1 MVIPATTLLS
11 APRRASTAMLCL
23 KPVGLSRNIWRNSN
37 TKFISSPEAR
47 GAAGGGSALIY
58 FFWTLPAL
66 AVVTVLA
73 SGRAGTLAASIIG
86 VIVALLVALTAAP
99 HDFQTSEALVFLSR
113 GAWIGWIIVP
123 YILGG
128 LLFWQMAIRPG
139 NAAMPV
145 ETSLSDARARRRLLF
160 SACFLIGPF
169 AESATGFGV
178 GIIGT
183 MVLVRRLNVEPI
195 YLLAFSLLSQT
206 MILWGGMGSGAI
218 VAAAFAQTDPTTLA
232 VNSSF
237 LLAAVNLL
245 WLPLYWR
252 MACKAGVA
260 AGWREQVSEFLWLGA
275 SLALVIA
282 ATAVLGPE
290 TAMLA
295 AYGPMIVL
303 RYLADE
309 RPDRAELLRA
319 FGGVLPFILLIGW
332 LVVTRLL
339 PPLAHFLEH
348 TGRLH
353 PFADAPAWSPLFH
366 AGTWLVVAAILTGLL
381 RGHSYAFPEEIRAA
395 WRTGR
400 LAVLTI
406 IMFSMMAELLS
417 GSGIAEGLARGMFET
432 LGRWGVV
439 LTPIIS
445 AVFGALANSGN
456 AANGLFMASQV
467 SLATEAGLNVPAVI
481 ALQHVAALSLNMVS
495 PVRMSIVC
503 SLAGTPGRERDTYRA
518 MLPFAAV
525 MVVVLLVVSFLIGS
539 RAF

>member
-1 MVIPATTLLS
+1 M
-11 APRRASTAMLCL
+11 
-23 KPVGLSRNIWRNSN
+23 
-37 TKFISSPEAR
+37 AR
-47 GAAGGGSALIY
+47 GAAGGRSALIY
-58 FFWTLPAL
+58 FFWTLPAI

-73 SGRAGTLAASIIG
+73 SGRAGTFAASIIG
-86 VIVALLVALTAAP
+86 VIVALFVALTTAP
-99 HDFQTSEALVFLSR
+99 HGFQISEALVFLAR

-128 LLFWQMAIRPG
+128 LLFWQMAIRSG
-139 NAAMPV
+139 NAVMPG
-145 ETSLSDARARRRLLF
+145 ETSLPDAGARRRQLF

-169 AESATGFGV
+169 AESATGFGI

-206 MILWGGMGSGAI
+206 MNLWGGMGGGVI
-218 VAAAFAQTDPTTLA
+218 VAAAFARTDPTTLA
-232 VNSSF
+232 VNSGF

-260 AGWREQVSEFLWLGA
+260 GGSREQVSEFLWLGA

-309 RPDRAELLRA
+309 GPDRAELVRA
-319 FGGVLPFILLIGW
+319 FGRVLPFILLIGW

-366 AGTWLVVAAILTGLL
+366 AGTWLVVAAILTGVL

-395 WRTGR
+395 WKTGR

-432 LGRWGVV
+432 LGRWSVV
-439 LTPIIS
+439 LTPMIS
-445 AVFGALANSGN
+445 AVFGALANSGS

-481 ALQHVAALSLNMVS
+481 ALQNVASLSLSMVS

-503 SLAGTPGRERDTYRA
+503 SLAGTPGREREVYRA
-518 MLPFAAV
+518 MLPFVAM
-525 MVVVLLVVSFLIGS
+525 MVVVLLIASILIGS